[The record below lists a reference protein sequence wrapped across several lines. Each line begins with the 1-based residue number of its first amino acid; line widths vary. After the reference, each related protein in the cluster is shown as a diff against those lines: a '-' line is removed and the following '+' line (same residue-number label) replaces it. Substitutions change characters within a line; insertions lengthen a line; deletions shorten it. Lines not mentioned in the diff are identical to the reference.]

1 MPAFIVFLIMISCF
15 ISDSIQR
22 EHNAYPILSEAL
34 RFIDLA
40 QNSLCHQ
47 DHKTNSSIQYSV
59 VTIGIGG
66 GFAAQVQICCNY
78 GFLQVVW
85 LPNILLYILHENI
98 HSNFSL
104 SFVIVPTGCI
114 RVDASFRCFELQRTS
129 AYSWEAMG
137 LLRGTRMQ
145 TCAARVDLLF
155 PAHDQVRSVAKI
167 FSRLSLYII

>member
-1 MPAFIVFLIMISCF
+1 MHILYCLKPCALSIWHRTLCAIKITKLTVVYNIRWLRSGLVAVLLRRFRYVAIMVFFKL
-15 ISDSIQR
+15 
-22 EHNAYPILSEAL
+22 
-34 RFIDLA
+34 
-40 QNSLCHQ
+40 
-47 DHKTNSSIQYSV
+47 
-59 VTIGIGG
+59 
-66 GFAAQVQICCNY
+66 
-78 GFLQVVW
+78 W